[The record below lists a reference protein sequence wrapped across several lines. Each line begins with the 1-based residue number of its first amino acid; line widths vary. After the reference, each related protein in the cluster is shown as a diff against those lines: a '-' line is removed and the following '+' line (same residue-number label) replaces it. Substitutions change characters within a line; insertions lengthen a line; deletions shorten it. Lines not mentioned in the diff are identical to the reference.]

1 MAKNTKKQ
9 VSKPTTP
16 PVSDRTLYFS
26 NLSYFPSEYKESKAW
41 CAQMLWFIK
50 NNSQVLQDAHK
61 AKVYRDTDV
70 LKINKK
76 QLKDIIDPPTP
87 KSTGGEATYFS
98 ADWGAMPIDVHLDNI
113 LDTEVRSGAL
123 NITCKIADP
132 IVKLKEQKDKE
143 KIIYQGMV
151 RNIVND
157 FAKEL
162 GLPEMQSSEN
172 PYKWIKKFNAKGK
185 DKDSIDTV
193 GGVIG
198 QIQNKIKDDDTMR
211 LFLGYLYK
219 NGLELAFEIG
229 IKYFMVDQ
237 NEFQTKFSH
246 DFLRDLKHFNKMCG
260 RAAVDEMTGEKIIRY
275 YDPTK
280 LWTNNFK
287 YRNGDDILYWFYEE
301 DLTFAD
307 FESLCGSTL
316 DYDAKRKAL
325 ELQKSQGWNW
335 GSVSNTSANNSTKI
349 RVGFCSVLTQE
360 DNNFSERYINDKTSV
375 WKSEPLTWR
384 PEEDSD
390 ENRKVKTYNVWQTFY
405 YLPLN
410 IYEYNANSAINWEE
424 QSKYIFHIRK
434 EVDMMRYGKDGR
446 YTKSSLVIWKNDTQ
460 PSWTDIKQA
469 YMPKINLLWQE
480 FQNCIV
486 QDVDAIAMS
495 NELIAGMANAVDE
508 SNSKGDGGQSQ
519 IDQWKMLKQAHQ
531 GFFNFKDKNGNP
543 VADPKNMFIQVKNG
557 LFEKAE
563 QILLRIMDLYNL
575 MTQSLAK
582 GQAGEGIQ
590 PKART
595 ATAGIEIAN
604 EAANKATFFIRES
617 YNEGVVVQFAMRFAQ
632 HIYTVCKEKTKYNY
646 AERWKIFNDVIGRYN
661 GAELEGIEKI
671 NFENIGLTI
680 ENKDD
685 SAKRELVLQ
694 TIIKEYANKQ
704 ISTAGLALAIG
715 SDNYKL
721 QLVELALEQKKQE
734 EKAQQQQQAE
744 FQRQMQL
751 KQMDL
756 KIAQALQQS
765 KTEGKN
771 SNIQTQGQTDA
782 AVQGQMNQL
791 KAQNMKE
798 QKDQLLKNK
807 LIQDRQKAE
816 LKKDE
821 KTHQANLE
829 QQSALV

>member
-1 MAKNTKKQ
+1 MP
-9 VSKPTTP
+9 KPTKAKKTVKGTPP
-16 PVSDRTLYFS
+16 PVSDRTLFFS
-26 NLSYFPSEYKESKAW
+26 NLSYFPTEYKLSKVW
-41 CAQMLWFIK
+41 CAEMLFFIK
-50 NNSQVLQDAHK
+50 NNSQVLQELRK
-61 AKVYRDTDV
+61 AIVYRDTDR
-70 LKINKK
+70 LIINKK
-76 QLKDIIDPPTP
+76 ELKDMIDPPTQ
-87 KSTGGEATYFS
+87 KSTGGEAKYFS

-123 NITCKIADP
+123 NISCKIADP

-151 RNIVND
+151 RNIIND

-172 PYKWIKKFNAKGK
+172 PYKWIKKFTAKDG
-185 DKDSIDTV
+185 DKENIDTV

-198 QIQNKIKDDDTMR
+198 QIQNKIKDDDTLR

-229 IKYFMVDQ
+229 IKYFMIDQ

-246 DFLRDLKHFNKMCG
+246 DFLRDLKHFNKFCG
-260 RAAVDEMTGEKIIRY
+260 RAAVDELTGQKMIRY

-280 LWTNNFK
+280 LWTSPFK
-287 YRNGDDILYWFYEE
+287 DRNGDDIIYWFYEE
-301 DLTFAD
+301 DVTFAD
-307 FESLCGSTL
+307 FERLCGSTL

-325 ELQKSQGWNW
+325 ELQKQQGWNW
-335 GSVSNTSANNSTKI
+335 GNVSNTSANNSSMI

-360 DNNFSERYINDKTSV
+360 SPSFSEKYINDKTPV
-375 WKSEPLTWR
+375 WKNEPLTWN
-384 PEEDSD
+384 PVDEDED
-390 ENRKVKTYNVWQTFY
+390 KVVKTYNVWQTFY

-410 IYEYNANSAINWEE
+410 IYEYNSNSAINWEE

-434 EVDMMRYGKDGR
+434 EIDMMRYGKDGR
-446 YTKSSLVIWKNDTQ
+446 YTKSSLVIWKNETQ

-469 YMPKINLLWQE
+469 YMSKINLLWQE
-480 FQNCIV
+480 YQNCIV

-519 IDQWKMLKQAHQ
+519 IDSWKMLKQSGQ
-531 GFFNFKDKNGNP
+531 SFFKFTDKNGNP
-543 VADPKNMFIQVKNG
+543 IADPARMFITVKNG
-557 LFEKAE
+557 LLAKSKE
-563 QILLRIMDLYNL
+563 ILISIMDLYNL
-575 MTQSLAK
+575 LTQSLAK
-582 GQAGEGIQ
+582 GQAGEGVQ

-604 EAANKATFFIRES
+604 AAANKATAYIKES
-617 YNEGVVVQFAMRFAQ
+617 YDQGVVIQFAMRFAQ
-632 HIYTVCKEKTKYNY
+632 HIHTVCKEKSKYNY

-685 SAKRELVLQ
+685 SAKREVVF
-694 TIIKEYANKQ
+694 KEIVQEFANKQ
-704 ISTAGLALAIG
+704 ISVAGFALAIG
-715 SDNYKL
+715 TSNYKL
-721 QLVELALEQKKQE
+721 QLVELALEQQKQE
-734 EKAQQQQQAE
+734 EKAQKQQQAE
-744 FQRQMQL
+744 FERQMQL

-756 KIAQALQQS
+756 KIAQALTAAKGQAKDQ
-765 KTEGKN
+765 
-771 SNIQTQGQTDA
+771 NIQTQGKVDA
-782 AVQGQMNQL
+782 QVGQMDSQL
-791 KAQNMKE
+791 KNQNMKE
-798 QKDQLLKNK
+798 QKDQLLKSK
-807 LIQDRQKAE
+807 LLQDQQKAE
-816 LKKDE
+816 LKKEDA
-821 KTHQANLE
+821 THKSNLM
-829 QQSALV
+829 QQESLA